1 MEFINIGKVCG
12 THSLDGRLKCVFFYN
27 VDDLF
32 SYYPYVLLRGPS
44 TISSFR
50 LEKFFRHKYLYIF
63 KLVGINNIDTAAR
76 YKDFAIILPIILKDY
91 IEELDDKNNLGLKVF
106 DENDQYVGEIYEYYN
121 FNGNVVFKINCDK
134 KYYLISYNKEH
145 VVSEN
150 FIQHKL
156 TVLRFGLV
164 EHNI

>member
-1 MEFINIGKVCG
+1 VG
-12 THSLDGRLKCVFFYN
+12 LDDK
-27 VDDLF
+27 
-32 SYYPYVLLRGPS
+32 
-44 TISSFR
+44 
-50 LEKFFRHKYLYIF
+50 
-63 KLVGINNIDTAAR
+63 DTAVR
-76 YKDFAIILPIILKDY
+76 YKNLRIILPIILKEY
-91 IEELDDKNNLGLKVF
+91 IEDFDDKNNLEKYIGLKVF

-121 FNGNVVFKINCDK
+121 FNGNIVFKINRDN
-134 KYYLISYNKEH
+134 KYFLLSYNQEH